1 MARRE
6 NKQKVNKYFDYN
18 LLFLVI
24 FLLCFGLV
32 MLYSSSAYIA
42 GNRFGDSAFYLR
54 KQLRNIGLG
63 AVAMG
68 FFAAVDYRRWKRWG
82 GVAYAG
88 AFILCILVM
97 IPGIGSSSH
106 GSSRWIQI
114 AGVQF

>member
-42 GNRFGDSAFYLR
+42 GNRFGDS
-54 KQLRNIGLG
+54 
-63 AVAMG
+63 G
-68 FFAAVDYRRWKRWG
+68 FVS
-82 GVAYAG
+82 V
-88 AFILCILVM
+88 
-97 IPGIGSSSH
+97 
-106 GSSRWIQI
+106 
-114 AGVQF
+114 

>member
-42 GNRFGDSAFYLR
+42 GNRLIKTTDSM
-54 KQLRNIGLG
+54 QVLRNNEWFDVIFATALAEDGIGL
-63 AVAMG
+63 AVMNRM
-68 FFAAVDYRRWKRWG
+68 FKS
-82 GVAYAG
+82 AG
-88 AFILCILVM
+88 YNIREIK
-97 IPGIGSSSH
+97 
-106 GSSRWIQI
+106 
-114 AGVQF
+114 